1 MGKTQL
7 RTMIQKDIDRCD
19 ELLKVGKASYEDVQQ
34 IVGKYIIDIPNFR
47 DGLHNYAVVP
57 GTENNEIKNISI
69 VKSKLEYLLH
79 RDETQVSSFKKKGS
93 IFNYSPS
100 NTINNSNTVQINMT
114 IEDIRKNVENNTYLG
129 ESEKD
134 ELLSKLNEIEDLQ
147 KSNKSKNDKWK
158 IAKDIL
164 KFVLDKGADIAIMYI
179 PQILMAI
186 K

>member
-1 MGKTQL
+1 
-7 RTMIQKDIDRCD
+7 
-19 ELLKVGKASYEDVQQ
+19 
-34 IVGKYIIDIPNFR
+34 
-47 DGLHNYAVVP
+47 
-57 GTENNEIKNISI
+57 
-69 VKSKLEYLLH
+69 
-79 RDETQVSSFKKKGS
+79 
-93 IFNYSPS
+93 
-100 NTINNSNTVQINMT
+100 MT